1 MKEKT
6 CILQGF
12 YELVYYNLVS
22 QEYRSTFELKKK
34 ASTSLS
40 FKKKNV
46 SKIAERNS
54 QQKKKRKIR

>member
-22 QEYRSTFELKKK
+22 REDRSTIELKKK

-40 FKKKNV
+40 FKKKNL

>member
-40 FKKKNV
+40 FKKKMYPKLLKGTVN
-46 SKIAERNS
+46 
-54 QQKKKRKIR
+54 KRRKGK

>member
-34 ASTSLS
+34 TR
-40 FKKKNV
+40 FFKFQKKKL